1 MSLNLF
7 HFDNIFVVQNYVKD
21 ELALKILTC
30 FYYSFS
36 PFPVNAFPNVLA
48 VNVCNNIGRDSPFCS
63 FLSFLIVSLL
73 FFISYPGSSRD
84 LTLFIMSSFSSFKII
99 NAVIHDF
106 FFFLISCICC

>member
-30 FYYSFS
+30 FYYSFTCFYYSFS
-36 PFPVNAFPNVLA
+36 PFPVNAFPNMLA

-84 LTLFIMSSFSSFKII
+84 LTLFIMSSISSF
-99 NAVIHDF
+99 
-106 FFFLISCICC
+106 